1 VEEHIGLVVL
11 EHLGDKLDIH
21 IVNID
26 FLLNVLV
33 EVLVGHQE
41 RATHLQALV
50 QHHDGLVQFLL
61 YPVNNGESCDRIHQ
75 RTTLVM
81 ILESRTFCWCS
92 CGLSYVMSV

>member
-26 FLLNVLV
+26 FLLDVLV
-33 EVLVGHQE
+33 EARVEGQE
-41 RATHLQALV
+41 QATHLQALV

-61 YPVNNGESCDRIHQ
+61 YSVNNGESCDACINIPR
-75 RTTLVM
+75 
-81 ILESRTFCWCS
+81 W
-92 CGLSYVMSV
+92 